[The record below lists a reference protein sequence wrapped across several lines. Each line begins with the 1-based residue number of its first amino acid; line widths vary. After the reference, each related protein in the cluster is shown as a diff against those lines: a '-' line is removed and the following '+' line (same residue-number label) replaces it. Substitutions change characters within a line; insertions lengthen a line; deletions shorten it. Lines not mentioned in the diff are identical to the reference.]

1 MAGTFSG
8 YGIGGGALAAFYT
21 VTVGTTQTTLAS
33 TTPVYT
39 CQGQISTDAA
49 KDDSGVPTF
58 TLDQI
63 QADSAFFTF
72 VKTYAGVVS
81 GVTPEDLSLE
91 DGAQQLGA
99 SATGTTLAAAFKG
112 PKIIGGTDDGKTM
125 FWTGL
130 VKLSQSSGSVNFSS
144 GTYIKPS
151 LVATAQKITSDLV
164 FGANV
169 LAKFTTAAGTTSV
182 AVTVGATTD
191 TYGQWNFQA

>member
-49 KDDSGVPTF
+49 KDDAGVATF

-72 VKTYAGVVS
+72 VKTYAGVVT

-99 SATGTTLAAAFKG
+99 SATGTTLGAAFKG
-112 PKIIGGTDDGKTM
+112 PKLVGGTDDGKILY
-125 FWTGL
+125 WTGL
-130 VKLSQSSGSVNFSS
+130 VKLAQSSGSVNFSA
-144 GTYIKPS
+144 GTYVKPS
-151 LVATAQKITSDLV
+151 LVAVAQKIATDLQIASGVLNNFTS
-164 FGANV
+164 A
-169 LAKFTTAAGTTSV
+169 TTAA
-182 AVTVGATTD
+182 AVTVAASTEA
-191 TYGQWNFQA
+191 YGKWNVG

>member
-21 VTVGTTQTTLAS
+21 VTVGTTQTALAS

-49 KDDSGVPTF
+49 KDDAGVATF

-72 VKTYAGVVS
+72 VKTYAGAIT
-81 GVTPEDLSLE
+81 GVTPEDLNLE
-91 DGAQQLGA
+91 DGTQKLGA
-99 SATGTTLAAAFKG
+99 SANATTLAAAFKG
-112 PKIIGGTDDGKTM
+112 PQIVGGTDNGKQL
-125 FWTGL
+125 FWAGL
-130 VKLSQSSGSVNFSS
+130 VALAQSSGSVNFSS

-151 LVATAQKITSDLV
+151 LVATAQKITQPLV
-164 FGANV
+164 FAAGV
-169 LAKFTTAAGTTSV
+169 LKDFTASGTTSTS
-182 AVTVGATTD
+182 VTVATTEA
-191 TYGQWNFQA
+191 YGAWQVQ

>member
-8 YGIGGGALAAFYT
+8 YGVNGGALAAFYT

-49 KDDSGVPTF
+49 KDDAGVPTF

-63 QADSAFFTF
+63 QADSEFFTF
-72 VKTYAGVVS
+72 VKTYAGTVT
-81 GVTPEDLSLE
+81 GVTPEDLTLE
-91 DGAQQLGA
+91 DGVQQLGA

-112 PKIIGGTDDGKTM
+112 PKIVGGTDNGKTM

-130 VKLSQSSGSVNFSS
+130 VKLAQSSGSVNFSA
-144 GTYIKPS
+144 GTYVKPS
-151 LVATAQKITSDLV
+151 LVATAQKITSDLT

-169 LAKFTTAAGTTSV
+169 LAKFTTAAGTTSA
-182 AVTVGATTD
+182 AVTVAASTEAYGAW
-191 TYGQWNFQA
+191 QFQA

>member
-33 TTPVYT
+33 TTPVFT
-39 CQGQISTDAA
+39 CEAQISTDGA

-63 QADSAFFTF
+63 RADSAFFNF
-72 VKTYAGVVS
+72 VKTYAGTVT
-81 GVTPEDLSLE
+81 GVTPEDLTLE

-99 SATGTTLAAAFKG
+99 SANGTTLAAAFKG

-130 VKLSQSSGSVNFSS
+130 VKLAQSSGSVNFSA
-144 GTYIKPS
+144 GTYVKPT
-151 LVATAQKITSDLV
+151 LVATAQKITADLQ
-164 FGANV
+164 FAANV
-169 LAKFTTAAGTTSV
+169 LAKFTTAAGTTSA
-182 AVTVGATTD
+182 AVTVAASTEAYGAW
-191 TYGQWNFQA
+191 QFQA

>member
-49 KDDSGVPTF
+49 KDDAGVATF

-72 VKTYAGVVS
+72 VKTYAGTVT
-81 GVTPEDLSLE
+81 GVTPEDLTLE
-91 DGAQQLGA
+91 DGTQKLGA
-99 SATGTTLAAAFKG
+99 SANATVIAAAFKG
-112 PKIIGGTDDGKTM
+112 PKIVGGTDNNKQL

-130 VKLSQSSGSVNFSS
+130 VALAQSSGSVNFAAGS
-144 GTYIKPS
+144 YIKPS
-151 LVATAQKITSDLV
+151 LVATAQKIEQPLQ
-164 FGANV
+164 FGAGV
-169 LAKFTTAAGTTSV
+169 LKDFTAGGTTST
-182 AVTVGATTD
+182 AITVATTEA
-191 TYGQWNFQA
+191 YGAWQVQ